1 MRILL
6 SNDDGIHARGLEALR
21 LALSDFAEVTVV
33 APDRERSA
41 SGHGIT
47 VDRPIRVAKYE
58 FSGPSTPGW
67 VVDGTPTDCVKL
79 AVCSILAEPPDLVVS
94 GINRGGNLG
103 TDVMYSGT
111 VAAAIEAIILGV
123 PSIAISLN
131 SFEYQADYTY
141 AAKIA
146 RTLCQEIAGVGIP
159 AGAML
164 NVNVPSVPES
174 EIRGIKLTKL
184 GIRRYEDVFSERK
197 DPRGKSYYWLAGD
210 IVDDDQDEDTDV
222 MAIRDNFVTM
232 TPVHFD
238 LTNFC
243 LKEYLQSRLQKILRQ
258 K

>member
-79 AVCSILAEPPDLVVS
+79 AVCSILAEPRIWSSPESTGREPGHGCHVF
-94 GINRGGNLG
+94 GHRGGSHRSNNTRRALNCHFLKQFRI
-103 TDVMYSGT
+103 SGG
-111 VAAAIEAIILGV
+111 LYLCGQDS
-123 PSIAISLN
+123 PHSLPGN
-131 SFEYQADYTY
+131 CGSRYTS
-141 AAKIA
+141 
-146 RTLCQEIAGVGIP
+146 R
-159 AGAML
+159 AML
-164 NVNVPSVPES
+164 NVNVLSVPES

-197 DPRGKSYYWLAGD
+197 DPRARVIGWPGYC
-210 IVDDDQDEDTDV
+210 
-222 MAIRDNFVTM
+222 R
-232 TPVHFD
+232 
-238 LTNFC
+238 
-243 LKEYLQSRLQKILRQ
+243 R
-258 K
+258 

>member
-1 MRILL
+1 
-6 SNDDGIHARGLEALR
+6 
-21 LALSDFAEVTVV
+21 
-33 APDRERSA
+33 
-41 SGHGIT
+41 